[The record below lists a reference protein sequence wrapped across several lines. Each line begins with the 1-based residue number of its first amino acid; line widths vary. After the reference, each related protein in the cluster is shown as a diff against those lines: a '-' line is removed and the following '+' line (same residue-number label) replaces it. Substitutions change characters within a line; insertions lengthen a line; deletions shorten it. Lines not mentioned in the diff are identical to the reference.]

1 MDIQGEKKKL
11 LKHGPI
17 VRYVPEIPQQNHD
30 HIISASASKDLED
43 TTDPYRSSTPKQT
56 TSSLEV
62 EWSNLGSPRKN
73 MVSTWG
79 EIAKFHS

>member
-1 MDIQGEKKKL
+1 MDPL
-11 LKHGPI
+11 LGIFQRFPSKTMI
-17 VRYVPEIPQQNHD
+17 ISF

-62 EWSNLGSPRKN
+62 EWPNLGSPRKN